1 MDPRH
6 YERVWDDYAKVW
18 NQIAKPATARHLGDE
33 WGSST
38 ESQKLFDEFLRPRL
52 TPQSVVLEVGPGGGK
67 YTMMAAP
74 LVARVVAVDVALEML
89 RLTCKRAAAAG
100 QPRVHCMKIGGL
112 DLGMLRDASVDVAFS
127 FDVLV
132 HLDPE
137 DSYAYLQEFRRVLRP
152 GGVGAVTL
160 ASFLTAGGFQ
170 KFLRDVEVNRGA
182 RKSSGRFG
190 FLTPT
195 VAAKFLFHLGFK
207 IVGYSDEINNRD
219 FVMVFEKAEGE
230 SRS

>member
-18 NQIAKPATARHLGDE
+18 DQIAKPETVRHLGDE
-33 WGSST
+33 WGSSS
-38 ESQKLFDEFLRPRL
+38 ESKKLFDEFLRPSL
-52 TPQSVVLEVGPGGGK
+52 KPGGVVLEVGPGGGK

-74 LVARVVAVDVALEML
+74 LVGRVIAVDVALEML
-89 RLTCKRAAAAG
+89 RLTHRRAADTG
-100 QPRVHCMKIGGL
+100 QNHVHCMKVGGL
-112 DLGMLRDASVDVAFS
+112 DLSMLRDASVDVAFS
-127 FDVLV
+127 FDVFV

-137 DSYAYLQEFRRVLRP
+137 DSYAYLREFHRLLKP

-160 ASFLTAGGFQ
+160 ASFLTDGGFQ
-170 KFLRDVEVNRGA
+170 KFVRDVEVNRGV

-207 IVGYSDEINNRD
+207 IIGYSDEINNRD
-219 FVMVFEKAEGE
+219 FVMVFEK
-230 SRS
+230 